1 MSAFSHL
8 PVLAAEVLELLA
20 PKPGGIYLDGTLG
33 GGGHSE
39 LILDKIGPQGLLIGI
54 DQDPAALAAATA
66 RLARFGSS
74 FRPVAGQFG
83 DMELLLRQQGVE
95 AVDGIILDL
104 GVSSHQLDSA
114 ARGFSFRHDGPL
126 DMRMNSMAGVTAADL
141 LQELSAGE
149 LERIIRDFGEERWA
163 KKIALRIEQVRQ
175 QAPLNTTLQLADLVY
190 HAIPRRFHE
199 ERIHPATRTFQA
211 LRIAVNGE
219 LEQAEKGVKTG
230 LSLLRKGGRM
240 AVISFHSLE
249 DRLVKQLFRVA
260 ATGCVCPPKMPFCVC
275 NQRPQIRLVTGK
287 PVIATEAEREQNMR
301 ARSAK
306 LRVAEKLGTNE

>member
-1 MSAFSHL
+1 MSTFSHL

-39 LILDKIGPQGLLIGI
+39 LILEKIGPQGLLIGV

-66 RLARFGSS
+66 RLTRFGSS

-83 DMELLLRQQGVE
+83 DMELLLRQLGVE
-95 AVDGIILDL
+95 AVDGIVLDL
-104 GVSSHQLDSA
+104 GVSSYQLDTA
-114 ARGFSFRHDGPL
+114 TRGFSFRFDGPL
-126 DMRMNSMAGVTAADL
+126 DMRMNSTGGTTAADL
-141 LQELSAGE
+141 LQELSAAE

-163 KKIALRIEQVRQ
+163 KKIAQRIEQVRRQ
-175 QAPLNTTLQLADLVY
+175 TPLTTTLQLADLVY
-190 HAIPRRFHE
+190 QAIPRRFHE

-219 LEQAEKGVKTG
+219 LEQVEKGVRAG
-230 LSLLRKGGRM
+230 FSMLRRGGRM

-249 DRLVKQLFRVA
+249 DRLVKQLFRAA
-260 ATGCVCPPKMPFCVC
+260 ATGCICPPKMPCCVC

-287 PVIATEAEREQNMR
+287 PVTATEAERESNAR
-301 ARSAK
+301 SRSAK
-306 LRVAEKLGTNE
+306 LRVAEKLGTND

>member
-1 MSAFSHL
+1 MSTFSHL
-8 PVLAAEVLELLA
+8 PVLAVEVLELLA

-39 LILDKIGPQGLLIGI
+39 LILEKIGPQGLLIGI

-66 RLARFGSS
+66 RLAHFGSS

-95 AVDGIILDL
+95 SIDGIVLDL

-126 DMRMNSMAGVTAADL
+126 DMRMNSTGGTTAADL
-141 LQELSAGE
+141 LQELSAVE

-175 QAPLNTTLQLADLVY
+175 QAPLSTTLQLADLVY

-219 LEQAEKGVKTG
+219 LEQAEKGVKAG

-249 DRLVKQLFRVA
+249 DRLVKQLFRTA
-260 ATGCVCPPKMPFCVC
+260 ATGCVCPPKMPYCVC

-287 PVIATEAEREQNMR
+287 PVIATEAERETNTR

>member
-1 MSAFSHL
+1 MSTFSHL

-20 PKPGGIYLDGTLG
+20 PKPGGIYLDGTVG

-39 LILDKIGPQGLLIGI
+39 LILEKIAPHGLLIGI
-54 DQDPAALAAATA
+54 DQDPAALAAATV
-66 RLARFGSS
+66 RLARFGSN

-83 DMELLLRQQGVE
+83 DLELLLKQQEVD
-95 AVDGIILDL
+95 AVDGIVLDL
-104 GVSSHQLDSA
+104 GVSSHQLDTA
-114 ARGFSFRHDGPL
+114 VRGFSFRLDGPL
-126 DMRMNSMAGVTAADL
+126 DMRMNSTGGATAADL

-175 QAPLNTTLQLADLVY
+175 ETPLTTTLQLADLVSQ
-190 HAIPRRFHE
+190 AIPRRFHE

-219 LEQAEKGVKTG
+219 LEQAENGIRAG
-230 LSLLRKGGRM
+230 LSLLRTGGRM

-249 DRLVKQLFRVA
+249 DRLVKQLFRAA
-260 ATGCVCPPKMPFCVC
+260 ATGCICPPRMPYCVC
-275 NQRPQIRLVTGK
+275 NQKPQVRLITGK
-287 PVIATEAEREQNMR
+287 PVVASEAERERNPR

-306 LRVAEKLGTNE
+306 LRVAEKLGMNI